1 MAKKGER
8 KYPCN
13 CGDGGC
19 WKCWPSNLTKK
30 ALAEEKRT
38 EDQKRER
45 DGKDDGRGVSSEPW
59 ESIRHRLI
67 TLASSLTQAGPKK
80 ESK

>member
-30 ALAEEKRT
+30 ALAEEKRI
-38 EDQKRER
+38 EDAKRER
-45 DGKDDGRGVSSEPW
+45 GGR
-59 ESIRHRLI
+59 
-67 TLASSLTQAGPKK
+67 
-80 ESK
+80 